1 MIKHL
6 QIIISGKVDNTGFRL
21 FSFRGASV
29 LKINGEVKQS
39 KGKIC
44 IEAEGEESRLISFAE
59 WCKKGT
65 PESSIET
72 FKIKEKEVIG
82 YIGFNIL

>member
-6 QIIISGKVDNTGFRL
+6 QIIITGKVDNTGFRL

-29 LKINGEVKQS
+29 LKINGEVRQV

-44 IEAEGEESRLISFAE
+44 IEAEGEENRLISFTE

-65 PESSIET
+65 PSSHIET
-72 FKIKEKEVIG
+72 IKIKEKEVIG
-82 YIGFNIL
+82 YIGFSIL

>member
-1 MIKHL
+1 MVKHL
-6 QIIISGKVDNTGFRL
+6 QIIITGKVDNTGFRL

-29 LKINGEVKQS
+29 LNINGEVRQC

-44 IEAEGEESRLISFAE
+44 IEAEGEESRLISFTE

-72 FKIKEKEVIG
+72 FIIKEKKVIG
-82 YIGFNIL
+82 YNGFSIL